1 MRLRI
6 AIASALLLLAGCG
19 QPQPEVGSPAKVCV
33 VPTDEKDRLM
43 PAAPGC
49 GDAGALALSAPQ
61 TPVDFR
67 R

>member
-1 MRLRI
+1 MRTRI
-6 AIASALLLLAGCG
+6 AIASALLLLAACG

-33 VPTDEKDRLM
+33 VPTNDRLV
-43 PAAPGC
+43 PAAPSC

-61 TPVDFR
+61 TPVEFR